1 MTPSGES
8 DTAERIKAL
17 RERVEA
23 SEDALKLVDALRA
36 ALSASP
42 VPAERATENRFHIVY
57 KGGCGE
63 ATIGVLEPAH
73 TDGLR
78 VSGSFGALAPY
89 ALDVEIGTSRIG
101 PTTFAR
107 VAGSGGW
114 WSIPGPAPAPGVSVR
129 QSFTILPPGGGYG
142 FSTIGRSSI
151 GTGPMKQA
159 RPYLRPAAYTQ
170 FPLLPFRVA
179 AAFKGEEMM

>member
-1 MTPSGES
+1 MPAVFKWNGDEVF
-8 DTAERIKAL
+8 DQV
-17 RERVEA
+17 RVACEA
-23 SEDALKLVDALRA
+23 GIDRTLQA
-36 ALSASP
+36 AVEQAKHAHRWVSRTGFL
-42 VPAERATENRFHIVY
+42 
-57 KGGCGE
+57 E
-63 ATIGVLEPAH
+63 ATIGVVDPAH

-78 VSGSFGALAPY
+78 VKGAFGALAPY
-89 ALDVEIGTSRIG
+89 ALDVEIGTSRVG

-114 WSIPGPAPAPGVSVR
+114 WSIPGPAPSPGVSVR

-142 FSTIGRSSI
+142 FSTVGRSSI
-151 GTGPMKQA
+151 GTGPMKAA

-170 FPLLPFRVA
+170 FPLLPLRVA